1 MRRSVQAL
9 AVALPV
15 LLLSGCF
22 AIEAAVEPR
31 ASALMQVPAQA
42 TITNV
47 FDCTQASIPAR
58 GRGWF
63 DPRVTRIDRERGV
76 IETGNYSHANIVG
89 LRTRVVF
96 VPEAQLIFLRLKG
109 GGIYYT
115 DLGVDQAALDL
126 QRRVG
131 DCLAASAEQGK
142 KR

>member
-1 MRRSVQAL
+1 MQAL
-9 AVALPV
+9 AVAWPA

-96 VPEAQLIFLRLKG
+96 VPEAQLIFLRLK
-109 GGIYYT
+109 
-115 DLGVDQAALDL
+115 A
-126 QRRVG
+126 
-131 DCLAASAEQGK
+131 AASITPTSVSTRRHWTCSAESAIVLPRQPSRGK